1 MFKAAIRVN
10 KIKSV
15 SQLRGSARHAARLDE
30 TAKARIRPDAIA
42 GEALAWSKDEDD
54 RDYVAA
60 FKEHKLEF
68 KAGERK
74 GSPLCLQALCI
85 VSPEWVKQAGDLHDR
100 NNPANQQ
107 LFDQAKAWAES
118 WAGEGAVFASRLDLD
133 EEGGA
138 VVDLMISPV
147 RLSRNKPVISTQKAL
162 NEIKAATGERNEYA
176 ALQTSWADW
185 CKQTLDPRIERGLR
199 REITAREHLSP
210 ETYGAVMDKARE
222 SLRAPS
228 GRVLEVLAKADMPEE
243 EMDLLSDFLT
253 VKRELHR
260 HKQQGL
266 KYTPPKGDLKDAN
279 NLKVSQANHWP
290 LIWAIRSGAQ
300 RLIDAAG
307 NLGFSFSDFEKD
319 DPYESCKEYL
329 PKKEDRIRLSVVIA
343 HCGAFCA
350 HVEAR
355 VKELW
360 KGHKL
365 DPEDL
370 WPQRMKAQI
379 ERHEVNL
386 SLRPL
391 GSSDDLEDIGPKPSD
406 TIKSKHHLRP

>member
-30 TAKARIRPDAIA
+30 TAKARIRPDAMA

-54 RDYVAA
+54 RDYLAA

-118 WAGEGAVFASRLDLD
+118 WAGEGAVFGARLDLD

-260 HKQQGL
+260 HKVQGL
-266 KYTPPKGDLKDAN
+266 NYKPPKGEIDDAH
-279 NLKVSQANHWP
+279 NLEITQTNHWR
-290 LIWAIRSGAQ
+290 LIWAIRSGASK
-300 RLIDAAG
+300 LMEAASSF
-307 NLGFSFSDFEKD
+307 GFGLEQIKKD
-319 DPYESCKEYL
+319 DRYENGKEFF
-329 PKKEDRIRLSVVIA
+329 PKQEDRIRLSAIVA
-343 HCGAFCA
+343 HCATFYA
-350 HVEAR
+350 QTEAK
-355 VKELW
+355 VKELLS
-360 KGHKL
+360 GHKL
-365 DPEDL
+365 DPNEM
-370 WPQRMKAQI
+370 WPQNAKAEI
-379 ERHEVNL
+379 ERHEINL

-391 GSSDDLEDIGPKPSD
+391 KASNASREDTKLKPHPRRPGLE
-406 TIKSKHHLRP
+406 R